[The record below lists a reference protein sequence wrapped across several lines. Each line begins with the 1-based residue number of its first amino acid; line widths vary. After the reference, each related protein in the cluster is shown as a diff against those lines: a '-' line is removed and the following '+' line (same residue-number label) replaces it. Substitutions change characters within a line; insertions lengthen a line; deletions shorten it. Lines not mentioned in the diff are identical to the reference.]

1 MVIEK
6 QSQKNEIIK
15 FKKEIEDLNKKIIL
29 LEEKKKS
36 QENQIIKL
44 NEEKNESKNKEK
56 ILQLAVDK
64 DLDTLNAIQ
73 RLGVGKDLKPKYNT
87 IKIDESKD
95 TIVENKNFETKDELK
110 NFNNNF
116 EDFYDIIIDIKSIKD
131 INKGWVIKSNER
143 GRKQYFEKRDEPV
156 LKIGVIGNA
165 DKGKSFLLSKIS
177 KIDFPSGTSIS
188 TEGLSIKY
196 PELEEY
202 INRRIVLLDSAGLET
217 PVLKD
222 VKEIIKKEKIKEEN
236 DLKEKEKDEES
247 DNSNENNEIEEN
259 DNSNGNIEIKDKK
272 ETNKEN
278 YIEKNKANENNGK
291 CETKEEKITNDGND
305 KNNFS
310 NENILFKE
318 KSREKLIII
327 FTKLYYS

>member
-87 IKIDESKD
+87 IKIDESKH

-110 NFNNNF
+110 NFDNNF
-116 EDFYDIIIDIKSIKD
+116 
-131 INKGWVIKSNER
+131 
-143 GRKQYFEKRDEPV
+143 
-156 LKIGVIGNA
+156 
-165 DKGKSFLLSKIS
+165 
-177 KIDFPSGTSIS
+177 
-188 TEGLSIKY
+188 
-196 PELEEY
+196 
-202 INRRIVLLDSAGLET
+202 
-217 PVLKD
+217 
-222 VKEIIKKEKIKEEN
+222 
-236 DLKEKEKDEES
+236 
-247 DNSNENNEIEEN
+247 
-259 DNSNGNIEIKDKK
+259 
-272 ETNKEN
+272 
-278 YIEKNKANENNGK
+278 
-291 CETKEEKITNDGND
+291 
-305 KNNFS
+305 
-310 NENILFKE
+310 
-318 KSREKLIII
+318 
-327 FTKLYYS
+327 